1 MTKLCNQADYRVRR
15 SDDKVCAAK
24 GGVVDFLQLLAR
36 AAHQFHTYPASSP
49 LCTDAIA
56 ACHSAFMAL
65 ELEQPL
71 TVRVGAREVSVDDEP
86 IGRGTVIEHELW
98 RPLHRARVASLEFQP
113 AVSIRDWSQFC
124 PIVAAGV
131 RPSRQ
136 SAAFAELLL
145 EAGVSAI
152 VARVTPRPEL
162 FEVGAPPGAVQVIVD
177 RERARQSSLPISGA
191 GQHLYPPDKGW
202 IRVDPTVPYE
212 SISLLDLTVL
222 VNDPSELASML
233 TRLVDEDPGDG
244 SGRATALEHRYSD
257 VVMLIGALD
266 ARLGRILFSKLA
278 RAVLALDTNR
288 RRALLQGAI
297 LPGLLDGRVNAEAVL
312 WEFSDI
318 DLADALCLLLELDA
332 ASPHVL
338 SMALDRL
345 RLPDDR
351 RTSLAPLIEAK
362 LHART
367 RSQAIADRRSASGL
381 EDIAASLTRIGGGVA
396 KDFSEFAAFELAL
409 TDQTIAALADIRAA
423 IGATDAGD
431 AQLGCALSLTRI
443 EPNPAVVR
451 AILSRATPSLT
462 RVFRADRW
470 DAVLQLI
477 TELHDTADAL
487 HASRPDVATTVRDTL
502 LSFCNRDFVRRV
514 AQLAVAT
521 DGGRLRARAII
532 AAARGLFVPAWLEA
546 LEEPADRA
554 HARHLLPS
562 MGDCATVVAPAIA
575 ERLPMLGIDA
585 ACAALTVLAAAGAG
599 YEDVIAEQ
607 TRREEERRG
616 REAMRALARIASPR
630 AAALI
635 VNHIENG
642 PTLVRPAA
650 EEALWRLPL
659 PVALAKTRELL
670 GRREFV
676 MRHPSTASRL
686 LERAVQSADESLD
699 PLLERLMSLRFHFW
713 RPAVAR
719 VGTKAREFR
728 H

>member
-1 MTKLCNQADYRVRR
+1 
-15 SDDKVCAAK
+15 
-24 GGVVDFLQLLAR
+24 
-36 AAHQFHTYPASSP
+36 
-49 LCTDAIA
+49 
-56 ACHSAFMAL
+56 MAL

-71 TVRVGAREVSVDDEP
+71 TVRVGARELVVDDEP
-86 IGRGTVIEHELW
+86 IGRGTVIEQELW

-113 AVSIRDWSQFC
+113 AMSIRDWSQFC
-124 PIVAAGV
+124 PLVAAGI

-145 EAGVSAI
+145 DAGVSAI

-162 FEVGAPPGAVQVIVD
+162 FEVGAPPAPVHVIVE

-202 IRVDPTVPYE
+202 VRLDPTVPYE

-222 VNDPSELASML
+222 VNDPSELAGML
-233 TRLVDEDPGDG
+233 TRLIDEDPGDG
-244 SGRATALEHRYSD
+244 SGRAMALEHRYSD
-257 VVMLIGALD
+257 VVMLISALD

-278 RAVLALDTNR
+278 RAVLALDASR

-297 LPGLLDGRVNAEAVL
+297 LPGLLDGRLNAEAVL

-345 RLPDDR
+345 RLPDER
-351 RTSLAPLIEAK
+351 RSSLAPLIEAK
-362 LHART
+362 LHARNP
-367 RSQAIADRRSASGL
+367 SQSVTGRRSAVGL
-381 EDIAASLTRIGGGVA
+381 EDMAASLTRVANGVS

-409 TDQTIAALADIRAA
+409 TEQTMAALADIRTA
-423 IGATDAGD
+423 IGVTEASD
-431 AQLGCALSLTRI
+431 AQLRCALNLARI
-443 EPNPAVVR
+443 EPNPGVVR
-451 AILSRATPSLT
+451 AILARATPLLT
-462 RVFRADRW
+462 KVLRGDRW
-470 DAVLQLI
+470 DAVLQLV
-477 TELHDTADAL
+477 TELQATAAAL
-487 HASRPDVATTVRDTL
+487 EALRPDVTATIRETL
-502 LSFCNRDFVRRV
+502 VGFCDRDFVRRV
-514 AQLAVAT
+514 AHLAVAT
-521 DGGRLRARAII
+521 DGGRIRARAII
-532 AAARGLFVPAWLEA
+532 AAAGGLFVPAWLEA
-546 LEEPADRA
+546 LDEPAERA
-554 HARHLLPS
+554 HARHLVPS
-562 MGDCATVVAPAIA
+562 MGDCVAVVAPAIA

-585 ACAALTVLAAAGAG
+585 ACAALTVLAAGGAG
-599 YEDVIAEQ
+599 YEDLIAEQ
-607 TRREEERRG
+607 TRRQEERRG
-616 REAMRALARIASPR
+616 REAMRALARIATPR

-642 PTLVRPAA
+642 PALVRPAA

-670 GRREFV
+670 GRHEFV

-699 PLLERLMSLRFHFW
+699 PLLERLMSLRFRFW